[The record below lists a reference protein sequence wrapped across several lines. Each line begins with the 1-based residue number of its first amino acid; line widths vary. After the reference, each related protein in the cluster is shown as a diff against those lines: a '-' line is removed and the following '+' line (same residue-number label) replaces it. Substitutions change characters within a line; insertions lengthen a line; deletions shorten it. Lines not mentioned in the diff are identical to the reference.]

1 MQSARNA
8 LRQSMTPVPNMD
20 SASRCNPHERAE
32 AKSLTYPDAMT
43 GTDDAIRTKR
53 ISNMLQSPMPGGWV
67 QPPGIVLLAQQAF
80 PLPPFRMKK

>member
-1 MQSARNA
+1 
-8 LRQSMTPVPNMD
+8 
-20 SASRCNPHERAE
+20 
-32 AKSLTYPDAMT
+32 MT

-80 PLPPFRMKK
+80 PPPAFQDEKNEREMKEMKRQGVEFSGADDIMALYCR